1 MKMSKIKLK
10 SDMISDNKLSLKLY
24 YHPDSWNTLTKQ
36 NKSESPSQ
44 KNNTNSTSSFNSLSF
59 QRFSLRSSQ
68 EDSLPP
74 LNITERNKT
83 DQMFKD
89 HKSSKS
95 ETEPSSVVKMTNDD
109 TVNEVLDSLQN
120 LKTTDIGALTEEFS
134 GDFSKLKHKSIR
146 KSISKIKKKDKND
159 SPYHLNDALI
169 NRLNYLSF
177 INPNPDNT
185 KLPKIK
191 ALNQQFSINN
201 FEDGNN
207 NNKLFHSKQF
217 VRQKTKQKSN
227 LLINGA
233 NFFAELDVDGFLK
246 EFLENTSY
254 LIKIKNK
261 NTRAV
266 AAIFK
271 GFLEYTKEL
280 GSILLTNDEKDLKKN
295 LNIEKIKEKISQ
307 NKNMVMSSNNF
318 DIYEMEILMK
328 LYYFN
333 LCLQRYLEKIN
344 HENSSFQNQQYNEE
358 FEKLQRV
365 KDEYLTDLKQRNTVK
380 YHNNKNILKNNEIG
394 SNPYS
399 LDILKCLENT
409 ENSIGRFSVISAKTR
424 LSCKYADELISGRL
438 KKPFN

>member
-1 MKMSKIKLK
+1 MSKIKLK
-10 SDMISDNKLSLKLY
+10 SDIISDNKLSLKLY

-36 NKSESPSQ
+36 NKSDRSSE
-44 KNNTNSTSSFNSLSF
+44 KNNKNSISSFNFVSF

-68 EDSLPP
+68 DDSLPP
-74 LNITERNKT
+74 LNITDRNKT

-95 ETEPSSVVKMTNDD
+95 ETEPSAVVKMTDD

-120 LKTTDIGALTEEFS
+120 LKTTDIGVLTEEFS
-134 GDFSKLKHKSIR
+134 EDFSKLNHKSIR
-146 KSISKIKKKDKND
+146 KPISKIKQKDKTD
-159 SPYHLNDALI
+159 SSYHLNDGLT

-177 INPNPDNT
+177 INPNPDT
-185 KLPKIK
+185 KFPKLK
-191 ALNQQFSINN
+191 ALNQQFSISN
-201 FEDGNN
+201 FEEN
-207 NNKLFHSKQF
+207 NNKLFHSKQI

-227 LLINGA
+227 LLNNGA

-246 EFLENTSY
+246 EFLENTRY

-280 GSILLTNDEKDLKKN
+280 GSILLTADEKDLKKI
-295 LNIEKIKEKISQ
+295 LSIEKIQENISQ

-318 DIYEMEILMK
+318 DIYDMEILMK

-358 FEKLQRV
+358 FENLQRV
-365 KDEYLTDLKQRNTVK
+365 KDEYLTDLKQRNMAK
-380 YHNNKNILKNNEIG
+380 YQNNKNILKNNEIG
-394 SNPYS
+394 NNPYS

-424 LSCKYADELISGRL
+424 LACKYADELISGRL